1 MKNQLLSDKL
11 NFKKK
16 DQTSQKKLN
25 RILKTTKSLFQ
36 GIKKLPKQ
44 PEFERL
50 RFQ

>member
-11 NFKKK
+11 NLK
-16 DQTSQKKLN
+16 KKLN
-25 RILKTTKSLFQ
+25 KILETTKYLFQ

-50 RFQ
+50 RF

>member
-11 NFKKK
+11 NLKKK
-16 DQTSQKKLN
+16 KNHKKLN
-25 RILKTTKSLFQ
+25 KILKTTKYLFQ
-36 GIKKLPKQ
+36 DIKKLPKQ